1 MGVPGVSLAGQTGVS
16 RAGKTILHAA
26 NLSELARDTPERF
39 VRAAA
44 ELAGD
49 VDCLRLLRT
58 GMRDRLLATPLL
70 DHPPFARTL
79 EAAYRRM
86 WREWAGNSDET

>member
-1 MGVPGVSLAGQTGVS
+1 
-16 RAGKTILHAA
+16 
-26 NLSELARDTPERF
+26 
-39 VRAAA
+39 
-44 ELAGD
+44 
-49 VDCLRLLRT
+49 LRT

-79 EAAYRRM
+79 EAAYGRM